1 MKKILLLAIILWNA
15 NLFFSQE
22 NPPFSQHE
30 LSVDFG
36 SLRNRYI
43 FPMTDIRYKTPVL
56 SKIPLQFSVRMRSYG
71 TLFFVTKTAYDF
83 TPIAEYV
90 FKKEK
95 SAYYFTAGLGFDAR
109 FRFLNDIR
117 STATTSVEP
126 LVALS
131 ANGNFEK
138 WNFRAPL
145 WTRFYSNGIAFTIL
159 PEVNYKFNEKIGL
172 FARYEWSLLALYG
185 AKSHEWRRD
194 LFVGASFQIIANC
207 KR

>member
-1 MKKILLLAIILWNA
+1 VKKILLLLIVLWNA
-15 NLFFSQE
+15 NPLFSQE
-22 NPPFSQHE
+22 SSVFLQHE

-36 SLRNRYI
+36 SLRNRYV

-56 SKIPLQFSVRMRSYG
+56 SKIPLQFSLRMRSYG

-90 FKKEK
+90 FKNEK

-109 FRFLNDIR
+109 LRFVNDVR
-117 STATTSVEP
+117 STTTTSVEP

-159 PEVNYKFNEKIGL
+159 PETSYKFNENIGV

-185 AKSHEWRRD
+185 GKSHEWRRD
-194 LFVGASFQIIANC
+194 LFVGVSFNY
-207 KR
+207 

>member
-1 MKKILLLAIILWNA
+1 MKKILLLLIVLWNA
-15 NLFFSQE
+15 NPFFSQE
-22 NPPFSQHE
+22 SSVFSQHE

-36 SLRNRYI
+36 SLRNRYV

-90 FKKEK
+90 FKKES
-95 SAYYFTAGLGFDAR
+95 SAYYFTAGLGLDAR
-109 FRFLNDIR
+109 LRFVNDSR
-117 STATTSVEP
+117 STATTSIEP
-126 LVALS
+126 LIVLS

-159 PEVNYKFNEKIGL
+159 PEASYKFTEKIGV
-172 FARYEWSLLALYG
+172 FARYEWSLLSLYG
-185 AKSHEWRRD
+185 GKSYEWRRD
-194 LFVGASFQIIANC
+194 LFVGLSFGL
-207 KR
+207 

>member
-15 NLFFSQE
+15 NSLFSQE
-22 NPPFSQHE
+22 NPAFSQHE

-36 SLRNRYI
+36 SLRNRYV
-43 FPMTDIRYKTPVL
+43 FPMTDIRYKSPVL

-109 FRFLNDIR
+109 LRFLNDIR

-159 PEVNYKFNEKIGL
+159 PEVNYNFNEKISV
-172 FARYEWSLLALYG
+172 FVRYEWSLLALYG
-185 AKSHEWRRD
+185 GKSYEWRRD
-194 LFVGASFQIIANC
+194 LFVGVKFNW
-207 KR
+207 

>member
-1 MKKILLLAIILWNA
+1 MKKILLLAIVLWNA

-22 NPPFSQHE
+22 NPVFSQHE

-36 SLRNRYI
+36 SLRNRYV

-83 TPIAEYV
+83 TPIAECV
-90 FKKEK
+90 FKKES
-95 SAYYFTAGLGFDAR
+95 SAYYFTAGLGFDVRLR
-109 FRFLNDIR
+109 FVNDSR

-138 WNFRAPL
+138 WNFRTPL

-159 PEVNYKFNEKIGL
+159 PEASYKFTEKIGL

-185 AKSHEWRRD
+185 GKSHEWRRD
-194 LFVGASFQIIANC
+194 LFVGASFQIIANG
-207 KR
+207 KP

>member
-1 MKKILLLAIILWNA
+1 MKKLLLLLIVLWNSIP
-15 NLFFSQE
+15 LFSQE
-22 NPPFSQHE
+22 SSAFSQHE

-36 SLRNRYI
+36 SLRNRYV

-90 FKKEK
+90 FKKES
-95 SAYYFTAGLGFDAR
+95 SAYYFIAGLGLDAR
-109 FRFLNDIR
+109 LRFVNDSR
-117 STATTSVEP
+117 STVTSSVEP
-126 LVALS
+126 LIVLS

-138 WNFRAPL
+138 WNFCAPL

-159 PEVNYKFNEKIGL
+159 PEASYKFNEKIGV
-172 FARYEWSLLALYG
+172 FARYEWSLLSLYD
-185 AKSHEWRRD
+185 AKSYEWRRD
-194 LFVGASFQIIANC
+194 LFVGVSFNF
-207 KR
+207 

>member
-1 MKKILLLAIILWNA
+1 MKKILLLLIVLWNA
-15 NLFFSQE
+15 ITLFSQE
-22 NPPFSQHE
+22 SSAFSQHE

-36 SLRNRYI
+36 SLRNRYV

-56 SKIPLQFSVRMRSYG
+56 SKIPLQFSVRMRSFG

-90 FKKEK
+90 FKKQK
-95 SAYYFTAGLGFDAR
+95 SAYYFIAGLGFDAR
-109 FRFLNDIR
+109 LRFLNDIR

-131 ANGNFEK
+131 ANGKFEK

-159 PEVNYKFNEKIGL
+159 PEVNYNFNEKISV

-185 AKSHEWRRD
+185 GKSHEWRRD
-194 LFVGASFQIIANC
+194 LFVGVKFNW
-207 KR
+207 

>member
-1 MKKILLLAIILWNA
+1 MKKILLLLIVLWNA
-15 NLFFSQE
+15 IPLFSQE
-22 NPPFSQHE
+22 SSAFSQHE

-83 TPIAEYV
+83 TSIAEYV
-90 FKKEK
+90 FKKK
-95 SAYYFTAGLGFDAR
+95 SSAYYFTAGLGLDAR
-109 FRFLNDIR
+109 LRFVNDSR
-117 STATTSVEP
+117 STATTSIEP
-126 LVALS
+126 IVVLS

-138 WNFRAPL
+138 WNFSAPL
-145 WTRFYSNGIAFTIL
+145 WTRLYSNGIAFTIL
-159 PEVNYKFNEKIGL
+159 PEASYNFNEKIGV
-172 FARYEWSLLALYG
+172 FARYEWSLLSLYG

-194 LFVGASFQIIANC
+194 LFVGASFQIIANG
-207 KR
+207 KP